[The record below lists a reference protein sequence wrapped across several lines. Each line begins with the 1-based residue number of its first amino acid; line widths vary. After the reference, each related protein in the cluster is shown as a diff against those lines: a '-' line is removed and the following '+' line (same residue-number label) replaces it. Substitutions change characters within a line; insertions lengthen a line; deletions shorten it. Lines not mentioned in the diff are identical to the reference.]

1 MLPFRCPVEFGAE
14 ENSLTLPMEA
24 IDRAL
29 PGNNPMRAR
38 LSDWVMI
45 EYLANLDSSQFT
57 ERVKALIIDHL
68 PSGDIQLEKI
78 ANVLALN
85 TRTL

>member
-1 MLPFRCPVEFGAE
+1 
-14 ENSLTLPMEA
+14 
-24 IDRAL
+24 
-29 PGNNPMRAR
+29 MRAR